1 MTIKM
6 KSTVIL
12 RSNATGMSH
21 SRTDVTTRDVGLV
34 IDEPLERNGT
44 NLGPTPTD
52 TALAALLGCTHV
64 IGNKCAH
71 RLGLDIGTLN
81 IEARCDFDRRGVT
94 LQEEIEVPF
103 PAIKLVATCS
113 NSIPAEDLARLGA
126 EVAKFCPLAK
136 LFQNAG
142 TNLQVDWV
150 SN

>member
-6 KSTVIL
+6 KTTVIL
-12 RSNATGMSH
+12 RSKATGVSH
-21 SRTDVTTRDVGLV
+21 SRTDVTMRDVGLV

-44 NLGPTPTD
+44 NVGPTPTD

-71 RLGLDIGTLN
+71 RLGLDIGTLT

-103 PAIKLVATCS
+103 PAIKLIATCS
-113 NSIPAEDLARLGA
+113 NPIPAEDLARLGA